1 VYAVIHIQNAPT
13 NTKFKGLWCVTD
25 VGQAALPDTMV
36 GGSELSTDRT
46 RDMYFS
52 LVPATQ
58 WAVGKYRFEIYVNGV
73 LDTVRQFR
81 VK

>member
-1 VYAVIHIQNAPT
+1 VIHIQNAPA
-13 NTKFKGLWCVTD
+13 NTKFRGLWCVTD
-25 VGQAALPDTMV
+25 VGQAGLADAKM

-52 LVPATQ
+52 LVPAAD
-58 WAVGKYRFEIYVNGV
+58 WAVGKYRFELYVNGV
-73 LDTVRQFR
+73 LDTVKQFR